1 MEDPLQSLLH
11 PMLSNSSKSS
21 LEDPTDTEFNL
32 SVKPTILTSLIQPL
46 LNGNEKLIGDS
57 DTMFVRKNVL
67 RVISS
72 HTRNCLHLL
81 KIGFVPKRKC
91 FDMRK
96 MRHKLGM
103 HLIRNTLFYFKTI

>member
-1 MEDPLQSLLH
+1 MEAPMQPSIL
-11 PMLSNSSKSS
+11 PMLSDSNNNSLK
-21 LEDPTDTEFNL
+21 DPADTKFNL
-32 SVKPTILTSLIQPL
+32 SVKPTVLTSLIQPFL
-46 LNGNEKLIGDS
+46 DGKEELIGDS
-57 DTMFVRKNVL
+57 DTMFFRKNVL

>member
-1 MEDPLQSLLH
+1 MEAPLQASIH
-11 PMLSNSSKSS
+11 PMISDSNNNS
-21 LEDPTDTEFNL
+21 LKDPSDNKINF
-32 SVKPTILTSLIQPL
+32 SVKPTILTSLIQPFL
-46 LNGNEKLIGDS
+46 DGKEDLIVDS
-57 DTMFVRKNVL
+57 DTILFKKNVL